1 MFPTRSTVPPLY
13 VRFIA
18 ANLLAGN
25 QVMDITKFKN
35 DGIGSTSFDD
45 AVGEAVY
52 QNPLILAGTY
62 ATQVTESKGRS
73 IGIVKLYS
81 TPDACRHPNVMS

>member
-1 MFPTRSTVPPLY
+1 
-13 VRFIA
+13 
-18 ANLLAGN
+18 
-25 QVMDITKFKN
+25 MDITKFKN

-62 ATQVTESKGRS
+62 ATQVTESRVVRS
-73 IGIVKLYS
+73 ESSSCTLLRKR
-81 TPDACRHPNVMS
+81 ARHPNVMS